1 MNTKTKALIAKIIQ
15 VNEGDPWFGRSAWSI
30 LDEVNINN
38 VRTKPAG
45 VGHSMLELLYHMIT
59 WADFTLQRIV
69 KNPVNDLSAAEQLDW
84 REIDPQIHTWEKGL
98 AEFKSIQKKIITA
111 LGEKQDAFLEEIVDY
126 RSYNFDF
133 LVNGMIEHTIYH
145 LGQIA
150 YVQKML

>member
-69 KNPVNDLSAAEQLDW
+69 KNPVNDLSATEQLDW

-145 LGQIA
+145 LGQTA

>member
-69 KNPVNDLSAAEQLDW
+69 KNPVNDLYATEQLDW